1 LKIKISPGTQVDK
14 QNKVKHKKI
23 THVAIGDWHTDN
35 VLFYYYKNIF
45 VFFFLNYKK
54 LTHVAIGHWHTA
66 FVCKDG
72 EAFTCGRGIEGQLG
86 FPDVDFCLFPQR
98 VHQASSFSKSS
109 IW

>member
-1 LKIKISPGTQVDK
+1 M
-14 QNKVKHKKI
+14 I
-23 THVAIGDWHTDN
+23 THVAIGDWHIDN
-35 VLFYYYKNIF
+35 FLFIITKISMS
-45 VFFFLNYKK
+45 FFFNYKK

-98 VHQASSFSKSS
+98 VHQASSFSKVRSMVTF
-109 IW
+109 IWCRLGR